1 LTPVQRRYCT
11 LVLILLGLLVLPV
24 CLLWPQTLGGKTL
37 LPADTLF
44 EFQPWKAS
52 VDATGLGN
60 HSQNHLLKDL
70 VLENYAWK
78 RFIVESIRQRQ
89 LPLWNPYTFAGEP
102 FLANGQHSALYPFSL
117 LFYVLPLWQAY
128 GVFAVSQ
135 LWLAGAWMYLLCR
148 VLGQRRASAVI
159 AAIVYQLSAF
169 FVVSLVFPMVIAA
182 AAWLP
187 FVLAAAELLISRQSS
202 TGAAPWAAAGALG
215 IGITMLAGHAE
226 MIYPY
231 TLFVLGTFAGW
242 RWLTAGQ
249 ARPRLLVWLGVMVS
263 LGLGLGAVQFVPMVE
278 MASLNF
284 REGGASLA
292 DVLSWSFPARRVL
305 AFFIPNF
312 FGNEA
317 HHFYTDIF
325 SGQRM
330 PVLFNAAGEISW
342 WCPYCTQW
350 DLKQSVEGGVYVGI
364 LTLFLVVTSFRSQ
377 VSGLTFHVSRF
388 TFHVSRLKSHIRNP
402 QSATLAP
409 VVRFASAGVRHPK
422 FFFLLLA
429 LFSLGCIFPTR
440 LYAVIYA
447 LPGLSQLHSPFRW
460 AFPLTLAAAVL
471 AGFGADVLAETR
483 QGLSA
488 VVLPY
493 RRGRWLTRVF
503 FLDSRPSFITF
514 TAGVAFWAGVLVITG
529 LLLSRY
535 AFPAQSLALAEAA
548 VHRLA
553 RASDVFADG
562 RMFYSYQFP
571 WILLFGL
578 MLLSAGIVLRVS
590 RCPIYM
596 PAALGGGPVW
606 ELLAVVV
613 IGLDL
618 FAYGYGFNPAADP
631 ALLDYTPPVV
641 EFLKQ
646 DTGLW
651 RFTTY
656 DPRGLKTMNANTGWF
671 YHLQDVRGYDSMFSK
686 QYARYMSV
694 IDQQDEL
701 AYNRIAPIRQQA
713 ALDSPLLDLLNVKYV
728 LSEQVIP
735 NTKFTQVYSDSA
747 VRVYRNEAVAPR
759 AFSLPQACTVVAD
772 DPLDALRRHD
782 PRQVVI
788 VETQSSSKLQVSGSN
803 VETLNSDASRCNLK
817 PSSITVYHANEV
829 WIDVELDEP
838 SWLMLADSYFP
849 GWVAYVRPWGV
860 GEESEQALDIV
871 RADGNFRAVSLAP
884 GAWTVRFKYS
894 PNSVKFGAF
903 SSFIAAIS
911 LVFVLA
917 VWAWRRFY
925 HESEGD
931 SPARRVAKNSLTAI
945 LLTLMTRAIDLA
957 LAMLMARVL
966 GPDGTGKYYYA
977 VFLFT
982 TFDIFTSFGLHTL
995 LTREVSKDRRQTG
1008 RYLANTTALRL
1019 MLGMGGVPVL
1029 IAFILIRQ
1037 TLANTPLAPD
1047 TIWTIG
1053 LLYVGLAPQ
1062 SLSTGLSSLFYA
1074 YEKAEIPAAI
1084 SVVTALTR
1092 VGISVP
1098 VLLAGGGIVGLAAT
1112 SIVVNLVTLV
1122 VLAILAVQMVKKPG
1136 FSEALDRRLQRSMLR
1151 ESFPLMLNHLLATLF
1166 FKVDVLLLE
1175 PMKGNTVVG
1184 WYSQAYKVV
1193 DMLNIIPAYF
1203 TMALFPV
1210 LSQQADGDRA
1220 AARRSYLLA
1229 VKLLVMLALPCAVAF
1244 TYLAYLAI
1252 GVLGGA
1258 RFLPDGAVALQL
1270 MIWSIP
1276 IGWINSV
1283 TNYMMIALGLQ
1294 RKLTVAF
1301 CIGLAFNVVANL
1313 IFIPLYSY
1321 RAAAV
1326 VTIFSEIVEGLAF
1339 YFYLR
1344 RVIGS
1349 VPWLQL
1355 LWRPVV
1361 AAGLMLATTTALWR
1375 VNGVL
1380 ALGAGGVIYAMGLLG
1395 LGAFGAEERGVLARL
1410 SGLRSNS
1417 CA

>member
-1 LTPVQRRYCT
+1 MQRRYCT
-11 LVLILLGLLVLPV
+11 LVLILLGLLALPLG
-24 CLLWPQTLGGKTL
+24 LLWPQTLGGKTL

-52 VDATGLGN
+52 ADGQLGT

-78 RFIVESIRQRQ
+78 RFIVESIQQRQ

-117 LFYVLPLWQAY
+117 LFYVLPLGQAY
-128 GVFAVSQ
+128 GWFAVSQ
-135 LWLAGAWMYLLCR
+135 LWLAGVWMYLLCR

-159 AAIVYQLSAF
+159 AAVIYQLSAF

-187 FVLAAAELLISRQSS
+187 FVLASAELLISRQAS

-215 IGITMLAGHAE
+215 IGIMMLAGHAE
-226 MIYPY
+226 MVYPY

-242 RWLTAGQ
+242 RWLTAGR
-249 ARPRLLVWLGVMVS
+249 ARPRQLVWLGVMVG
-263 LGLGLGAVQFVPMVE
+263 LGLGLGAIQFVPMVE
-278 MASLNF
+278 MARLNF

-292 DVLSWSFPARRVL
+292 EVLSWSFPARRSL

-312 FGNEA
+312 FGNES
-317 HHFYTDIF
+317 HHFYTDVF
-325 SGQRM
+325 SGQLV
-330 PVLFNAAGEISW
+330 PVLFNAAGEISSR
-342 WCPYCTQW
+342 CPYCTQW
-350 DLKQSVEGGVYVGI
+350 GLKQSVEGGAYVGI
-364 LTLFLVVTSFRSQ
+364 LTLFLIVASFGSW
-377 VSGLTFHVSRF
+377 VSRF
-388 TFHVSRLKSHIRNP
+388 TFHVSRFKSQI
-402 QSATLAP
+402 AP
-409 VVRFASAGVRHPK
+409 LRVTTHNSQLFFA
-422 FFFLLLA
+422 LLA

-460 AFPLTLAAAVL
+460 VFPLTLASAVL

-483 QGLSA
+483 QSLGAA
-488 VVLPY
+488 VSPY
-493 RRGRWLTRVF
+493 KQARFLTRVF

-514 TAGVAFWAGVLVITG
+514 TAGLAFWGGVLVIAG

-535 AFPAQSLALAEAA
+535 AFPAQSLAWAEGAVQQLA
-548 VHRLA
+548 LA
-553 RASDVFADG
+553 DEVFADG

-571 WILLFGL
+571 WLLLFGL

-590 RCPIYM
+590 RCPIYL
-596 PAALGGGPVW
+596 PSYLGGRPVW
-606 ELLAVVV
+606 ELLAVAV
-613 IGLDL
+613 IALDL
-618 FAYGYGFNPAADP
+618 FAYGYGFNPAVDP

-641 EFLKQ
+641 EFLQQ

-656 DPRGLKTMNANTGWF
+656 DPRSLKTMNANTGWF
-671 YHLQDVRGYDSMFSK
+671 YNLQDVRGYDSMFPK

-701 AYNRIAPIRQQA
+701 AYNRIAPVRQQA

-728 LSEQVIP
+728 LSEQEIP
-735 NTKFTQVYSDSA
+735 NTKFTQVYSDNA

-759 AFSLPQACTVVAD
+759 AFTLPQACTVVAD
-772 DPLDALRRHD
+772 DPLDALRSHD
-782 PRQVVI
+782 PRTTVI
-788 VETQSSSKLQVSGSN
+788 IEALSSSKLPVTGFNAASWDP
-803 VETLNSDASRCNLK
+803 ETCKLE
-817 PSSITVYHANEV
+817 PSSITVYQPNEV
-829 WIDVELDEP
+829 WIDVELGEP
-838 SWLMLADSYFP
+838 SWLVLADSYFP
-849 GWVAYVRPWGV
+849 GWVAYARPWGA
-860 GEESEQALDIV
+860 GEEAEQALDIV

-884 GAWTVRFKYS
+884 GAWTVRFRYS

-903 SSFIAAIS
+903 GSFIAAMA
-911 LVFVLA
+911 LVFVLV

-925 HESEGD
+925 HEGEGD

-1008 RYLANTTALRL
+1008 RYLANTTVLRL
-1019 MLGMGGVPVL
+1019 MLGVTGVPVL
-1029 IAFILIRQ
+1029 AAFILIRQ
-1037 TLANTPLAPD
+1037 SLASTPLAPD

-1053 LLYVGLAPQ
+1053 LLYAGLAPQ

-1084 SVVTALTR
+1084 SVVTALSR

-1098 VLLAGGGIVGLAAT
+1098 VLLAGGGIVGLAGA
-1112 SIVVNLVTLV
+1112 SIAVNLITLV
-1122 VLAILAVQMVKKPG
+1122 VLAVLAMRMVKTLTPAFGVSRRSQVERGEREEEKLG
-1136 FSEALDRRLQRSMLR
+1136 FFSEFDHRLQRSMLR

-1166 FKVDVLLLE
+1166 FKIDVLLLE
-1175 PMKGNTVVG
+1175 PMKGDTVVG

-1210 LSQQADGDRA
+1210 LSQQAGGDQA

-1244 TYLAYLAI
+1244 TFLAELAI
-1252 GVLGGA
+1252 GILGGA
-1258 RFLPDGAVALQL
+1258 RFLPDGAIALQL

-1301 CIGLAFNVVANL
+1301 CIGLAFNLVANL

-1339 YFYLR
+1339 YVYLR
-1344 RVIGS
+1344 QAIGPL
-1349 VPWLQL
+1349 PWLRL
-1355 LWRPVV
+1355 LWRPAA
-1361 AAGLMLATTTALWR
+1361 AAGLMLAVTAALWHA
-1375 VNGVL
+1375 NAVL
-1380 ALGAGGVIYAMGLLG
+1380 ALAAGGTIYVVGLLG
-1395 LGAFGAEERGVLARL
+1395 LGAIGAEERAVLARL
-1410 SGLRSNS
+1410 SSRR
-1417 CA
+1417 A